1 MKQLM
6 LQTDVDD
13 KVITTTKTKPE
24 DVFSDTAMVL
34 AVGKNDRTKG
44 YLVKEM
50 VEWDKTPL
58 AGYKAKKIPIG
69 FELVTPYYWFEAPPR
84 FEHLW
89 EMQHFY
95 DLFVFEDLVN
105 LQGYM
110 KDNNIEWG
118 KGGN

>member
-13 KVITTTKTKPE
+13 KIITTTSTRPE
-24 DVFSDTAMVL
+24 DVFDENAMVL
-34 AVGKNDRTKG
+34 AVGKNDKTKG

-50 VEWDKTPL
+50 VEWEKTPL

-69 FELVTPYYWFEAPPR
+69 FELITPYYWFGATQK

-89 EMQHFY
+89 EMQHFF

-110 KDNNIEWG
+110 DDNNIEWG